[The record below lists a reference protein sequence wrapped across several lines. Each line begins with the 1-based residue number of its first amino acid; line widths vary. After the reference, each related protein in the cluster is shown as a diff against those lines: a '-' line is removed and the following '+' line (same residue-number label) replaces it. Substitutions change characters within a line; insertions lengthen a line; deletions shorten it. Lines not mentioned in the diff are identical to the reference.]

1 MNWGPHELSYLAI
14 ILLSYQESNLDLQS
28 QNLSCCHYTIAQWNR
43 SAKVYNF
50 WKIQKFF
57 AQTDYADRQGLFP
70 DDLYFVVQAELDDG
84 GCLAGGVLLAGR
96 IDCEVHCGLDVLGD
110 FHIFFRGRSA

>member
-1 MNWGPHELSYLAI
+1 MRSNQLSYLAI

-57 AQTDYADRQGLFP
+57 AQTDYAGRLRLFP

-96 IDCEVHCGLDVLGD
+96 IDCEVHCGLDVIGD
-110 FHIFFRGRSA
+110 ISVSLRSGCA